1 MDFKVE
7 VIADS
12 VAPCGRRLTTVVATY
27 PRVIHAEVMTH
38 RDRARNAAS
47 SRAIPF
53 AKMVQQ
59 VVDSPFV
66 PLVFGSEQK
75 GMQAGGEIEHT
86 AAARDFWLKA
96 RDAAV
101 AEAQALNRLGVHKS
115 LCNRLLEPFAWI
127 TVVMTA
133 TEWENFFR
141 LRCHA
146 DAEVHFQQIAF
157 MIRDARNASQPR
169 HLDKGDWHTP
179 FIYDE
184 DRRDLPPDQLLKVSV
199 ARCARVSYLTHDGRR
214 SHEDDIELFNRL
226 CQGSGFGH
234 WSPHE
239 HVAVALATSERSGP
253 FVGWG
258 QYRKF
263 HLGEN
268 IPG

>member
-12 VAPCGRRLTTVVATY
+12 IAPCGRRLTTIVATY
-27 PRVIHAEVMTH
+27 PRIIHAEVMTH

-59 VVDSPFV
+59 VLDAPFV

-75 GMQAGGEIEHT
+75 GMQAGGEIEGT
-86 AAARDFWLKA
+86 VAARAFWLKA

-101 AEAQALNRLGVHKS
+101 FEARELNRLGVHKS
-115 LCNRLLEPFAWI
+115 LCNRLLEPFSWI

-141 LRCHA
+141 LRCHP

-157 MIRDARNASQPR
+157 MIRDARKASEPR
-169 HLDKGDWHTP
+169 RLDTGEWHTP
-179 FIYDE
+179 FVYDE
-184 DRRDLPPDQLLKVSV
+184 DRRELSLSELLKVSV

-214 SHEDDIELFNRL
+214 SQVEDLHLYDRL

-239 HVAVALATSERSGP
+239 HVAQALATPDRSGP
-253 FVGWG
+253 FVGWS
-258 QYRKF
+258 QFRKVF
-263 HLGEN
+263 SGEN
-268 IPG
+268 VAG